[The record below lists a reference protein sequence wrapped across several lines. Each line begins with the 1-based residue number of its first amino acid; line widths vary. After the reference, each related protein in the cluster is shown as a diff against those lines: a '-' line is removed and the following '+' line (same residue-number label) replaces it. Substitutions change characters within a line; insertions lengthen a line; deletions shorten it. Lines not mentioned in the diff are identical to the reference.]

1 MPHPPPVSL
10 IRRSKSR
17 QSLESEWRP
26 PRLEDELRDKVAET
40 AQGRQKQLEQL
51 EQLLDSRKGELD
63 MTTSLLNTMVA
74 DSATVKLAIAERALA
89 LREQV
94 DVISLIMLM
103 CDCSN

>member
-1 MPHPPPVSL
+1 M
-10 IRRSKSR
+10 
-17 QSLESEWRP
+17 
-26 PRLEDELRDKVAET
+26 EDELRDKVAET